1 MIFLYGSTKPNLKRY
16 CTGIDMNIEV
26 AWHTLLLARSWV
38 RQGKTPDNGQGYGV
52 DDFGKFS
59 PLPSGDSR
67 TRLLWDESIG
77 WVCYSGASPSIQ
89 DFFDLYLPICNVSMH
104 ESFFWGHLGQG
115 LDGYIATRSGD
126 SHYVTGPE
134 NILHLHRMRA
144 LCDAVLVGAGTVLK
158 DNPRLT
164 TRQVEGENPVRVIL
178 DPQLRLPLHLNV
190 FSDKRAETLI
200 FCDET
205 QVSEVFQKIEGISVV
220 GVPMQKENFDLSSLI
235 GVLHRHKLMTIF
247 VEGGGKTVSSFLEA
261 NLLDR
266 LQIAIAPLVLGEGI
280 PGIGLPGRQSIKDC
294 LRLPHRVFR
303 MGSDILFDCDL
314 RDPSSRAETIEREFC
329 GIRRVF

>member
-1 MIFLYGSTKPNLKRY
+1 
-16 CTGIDMNIEV
+16 MNIEV

-38 RQGKTPDNGQGYGV
+38 RQGKIPENEQAYGV
-52 DDFGKFS
+52 DDFGNFS
-59 PLPSGDSR
+59 LLSSGDSR
-67 TRLLWDESIG
+67 TLLLWDQSIG
-77 WVCYSGASPSIQ
+77 WACYPGASPAIQ
-89 DFFDLYLPICNVSMH
+89 DFLDLYLPICNVSLH
-104 ESFFWGHLGQG
+104 ESFFSGHLGQG
-115 LDGYIATRSGD
+115 LDGNIATRSGD

-178 DPQLRLPLHLNV
+178 DPQLRLPLDLNV
-190 FSDKRAETLI
+190 FSDKKAETLI

-205 QVSEVFQKIEGISVV
+205 QVSEIFQRIDGVSVV
-220 GVPMQKENFDLSSLI
+220 GVPMKKNHFDLSSLI
-235 GVLHRHKLMTIF
+235 DVLHRHKLMTIF
-247 VEGGGKTVSSFLEA
+247 VEGGGKTISCFLEA

-266 LQIAIAPLVLGEGI
+266 LQVAIAPLVLGEGM
-280 PGIGLPGRQSIKDC
+280 PGIGLPGRESIKDC

-314 RDPSSRAETIEREFC
+314 RGPSNRAEIIEQELC
-329 GIRRVF
+329 GIRRVI